1 MFDVLLLSS
10 ADGLVQKQ
18 GEGVDKYIIESH
30 FAEDALSVDRETVNC
45 WPNRG
50 DDDASR
56 DFNEPGT
63 TKATLRAIA

>member
-30 FAEDALSVDRETVNC
+30 FAEDALSVDRETVN
-45 WPNRG
+45 
-50 DDDASR
+50 
-56 DFNEPGT
+56 
-63 TKATLRAIA
+63 